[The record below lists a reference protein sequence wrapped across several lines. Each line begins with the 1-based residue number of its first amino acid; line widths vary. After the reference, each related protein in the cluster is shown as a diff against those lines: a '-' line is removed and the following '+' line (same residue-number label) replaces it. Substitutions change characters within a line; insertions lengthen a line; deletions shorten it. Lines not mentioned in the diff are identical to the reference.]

1 MLSNA
6 RSLATDSA
14 TAIASA
20 VVEASFRCQAREFFR
35 VFLSYEWNCF
45 GTANATTVQML
56 QTPLCSRVSCV
67 VFYCSFK
74 SSNLLLDL
82 SFPALSC
89 QANIRP
95 SKLAPKAEFTLSVS
109 A

>member
-67 VFYCSFK
+67 VFLLFIQEFK
-74 SSNLLLDL
+74 LTVGFVVPCIILSSQY
-82 SFPALSC
+82 STF
-89 QANIRP
+89 QAC
-95 SKLAPKAEFTLSVS
+95 T
-109 A
+109 